1 MTESSSINKSLFNLR
16 KVVKELNDK
25 ESRISY
31 RDSKLTRI
39 LQDSLGGNAYALLI
53 ANLSSTSTYYYDT
66 LKTLEFASKSKKIVN
81 VPLIKE
87 KEIVVE
93 KKVELKPIII
103 EKKDKFVEKV
113 KVMEDKMEMCDEMEE
128 DSEQKQPDLCFSP
141 KTKLTIAKNYLKRGS
156 KLVEQKRLS
165 EGLEYL
171 IKAKAVLP
179 DDELFSE
186 KLNEKIQKIQKSPE
200 FIFEKENVGPRSKS
214 LKSIP
219 LSNPLDIIDLTYGN
233 SLEEEEPFDIS
244 KIERGLVIYLNNSS
258 FLELK
263 KLKGVGDKISDKIIN
278 NRPFEKVS
286 DLKKVGFSSDRILK
300 FSKENQSLFLK

>member
-39 LQDSLGGNAYALLI
+39 LQDSLGGNAYSLLI
-53 ANLSSTSTYYYDT
+53 ANISATSQYYYDT

-81 VPLIKE
+81 VPIVKE
-87 KEIVVE
+87 
-93 KKVELKPIII
+93 I
-103 EKKDKFVEKV
+103 EKKEVIQTKPILIEKKNV
-113 KVMEDKMEMCDEMEE
+113 QKKIPIFEELDEM
-128 DSEQKQPDLCFSP
+128 DIVSEPIVTETKPSNELCLSP

-156 KLVEQKRLS
+156 RLVEQKRLS

-171 IKAKAVLP
+171 LKAKQVLP
-179 DDELFSE
+179 EDEIYDLSISE
-186 KLNEKIQKIQKSPE
+186 KLNEKIMKIQSSPE
-200 FIFEKENVGPRSKS
+200 FIFEKENIGQRVKS
-214 LKSIP
+214 KSIP
-219 LSNPLDIIDLTYGN
+219 LTNPLELIDLTN
-233 SLEEEEPFDIS
+233 ENQMSEEPFDLS
-244 KIERGLVIYLNNSS
+244 KIERNVLVYLNHSS

-278 NRPFEKVS
+278 NRPFEKIS
-286 DLKKVGFSSDRILK
+286 DLKKIGFSSDRIIK
-300 FSKENQSLFLK
+300 FSKENQNIFK